1 MFFSFLF
8 VNSKATIPWPNFFE
22 LSWFWKVHK
31 FLSLTPFRCHDI
43 RMALT
48 LEMKETIG
56 KTQRNLY
63 LNSLQVAIVITDGE
77 QTTTQAYTPLDIASK
92 RIKDKGVEVF
102 ALGVGS
108 GVNVDQ
114 LRQIASSN
122 DNVFTSPGF
131 EELVNVVKPIVE
143 KSCPSKRPSS
153 SWKQTWLLN
162 FSKTFFFNYENH
174 SIYFLAFSFSCRK
187 LTLKLLAIILLLFL
201 LKWDCQ
207 L

>member
-1 MFFSFLF
+1 
-8 VNSKATIPWPNFFE
+8 
-22 LSWFWKVHK
+22 
-31 FLSLTPFRCHDI
+31 
-43 RMALT
+43 MALT

-56 KTQRNLY
+56 KTRRNLN
-63 LNSLQVAIVITDGE
+63 LNSQQVAIVITDGE

-143 KSCPSKRPSS
+143 KSCPSKGNKRE
-153 SWKQTWLLN
+153 
-162 FSKTFFFNYENH
+162 F
-174 SIYFLAFSFSCRK
+174 
-187 LTLKLLAIILLLFL
+187 
-201 LKWDCQ
+201 
-207 L
+207 